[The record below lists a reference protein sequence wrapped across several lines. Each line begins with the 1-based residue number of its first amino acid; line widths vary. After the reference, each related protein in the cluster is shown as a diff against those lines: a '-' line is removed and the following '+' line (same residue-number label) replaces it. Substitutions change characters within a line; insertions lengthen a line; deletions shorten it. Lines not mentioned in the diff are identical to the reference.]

1 MILPNKI
8 KALVETYQGFSLS
21 FFAKNTTPIMEGVDL
36 MNLKLNYE
44 GFENNLIEKSRHLGG
59 IQYLFKFENNFGA
72 SVVKHSGSYGHEED
86 LWELAVI
93 EYYRD
98 GEWYLTYDTYITDDV
113 IGWLT
118 DEDVRELLTKIRE
131 LNDT

>member
-1 MILPNKI
+1 
-8 KALVETYQGFSLS
+8 
-21 FFAKNTTPIMEGVDL
+21 

-44 GFENNLIEKSRHLGG
+44 GFENNLIEKSEHLGG

-72 SVVKHSGSYGHEED
+72 SVVKHSVSYGHEED

-93 EYYRD
+93 EYYGS
-98 GEWYLTYDTYITDDV
+98 GEWYLTYDTCITDDV
-113 IGWLT
+113 IGCLT
-118 DEDVRELLTKIRE
+118 DEDVRELLTKISK

>member
-1 MILPNKI
+1 MK
-8 KALVETYQGFSLS
+8 
-21 FFAKNTTPIMEGVDL
+21 GVDL

-44 GFENNLIEKSRHLGG
+44 GFENNLIEKSEHLGG

-72 SVVKHSGSYGHEED
+72 SVIKHSVSYGHEED

-93 EYYRD
+93 EYYRS
-98 GEWYLTYDTYITDDV
+98 GEWYLTYDTDITDDV
-113 IGWLT
+113 IGCLT
-118 DEDVRELLTKIRE
+118 DEDVRELLTKISK